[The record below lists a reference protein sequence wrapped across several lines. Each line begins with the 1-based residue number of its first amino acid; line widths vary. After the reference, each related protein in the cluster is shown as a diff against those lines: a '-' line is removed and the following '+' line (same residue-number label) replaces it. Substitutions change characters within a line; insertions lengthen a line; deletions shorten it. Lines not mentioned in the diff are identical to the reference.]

1 MFPIMKNAV
10 FVRFENIGD
19 KFDKND
25 ETLIVDVYNFALA
38 LYRKANGN
46 DAEVNSVN
54 INEFDLTGN

>member
-25 ETLIVDVYNFALA
+25 ETLIVDVYNFTLA